1 MEYLLL
7 KWRGS
12 NLRKEQRSKKTKQ
25 AKPAKPASQPTS
37 NPNPEKKKKFRM
49 TQNRK
54 TNYITDNSEMM
65 LRKPWNIYYGNGE
78 ATPAN
83 FVILMIK

>member
-1 MEYLLL
+1 MA
-7 KWRGS
+7 
-12 NLRKEQRSKKTKQ
+12 RKQSKQKNKE
-25 AKPAKPASQPTS
+25 ARKLNKPNQLSQPASQHQTPTQ
-37 NPNPEKKKKFRM
+37 KIKKKFRM

>member
-1 MEYLLL
+1 
-7 KWRGS
+7 
-12 NLRKEQRSKKTKQ
+12 
-25 AKPAKPASQPTS
+25 
-37 NPNPEKKKKFRM
+37 M

-78 ATPAN
+78 VTPAN